1 MDFDTHFQAAEGKL
15 LGGGK
20 KSPGIFIANRGYGK
34 IG

>member
-1 MDFDTHFQAAEGKL
+1 MGFDKHFQAAKGKMP
-15 LGGGK
+15 GGGT